1 MYDGELAPVEV
12 LEQRNNRF
20 CDLESE
26 IESFV
31 RNAKNF
37 YRNEC
42 FAVLFTCISGGSV
55 LANVGIADGL

>member
-37 YRNEC
+37 YRNKL
-42 FAVLFTCISGGSV
+42 LFTCISGGSV